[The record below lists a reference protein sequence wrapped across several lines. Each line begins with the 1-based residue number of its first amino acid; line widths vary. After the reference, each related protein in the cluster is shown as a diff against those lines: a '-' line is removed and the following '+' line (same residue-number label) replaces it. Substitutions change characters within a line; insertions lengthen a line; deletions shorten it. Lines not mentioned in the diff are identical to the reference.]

1 MVEVS
6 ASSVPW
12 HGANRRDRPRRGC
25 TRLSRKFDLLI
36 LCARIGFRP

>member
-1 MVEVS
+1 MDQS
-6 ASSVPW
+6 AGHFSESFN
-12 HGANRRDRPRRGC
+12 HRRRGRPECGC